1 MNLLNDLIINFIRWL
16 RILLQCVQNV
26 KVLRLLL
33 EKERHLNIDVTTVV
47 TNFMILKL
55 GLLIQRKNK
64 KMTLVDNILILIN
77 KNLLISDDPSI

>member
-33 EKERHLNIDVTTVV
+33 EKESHQNIDVTTVA

>member
-1 MNLLNDLIINFIRWL
+1 M
-16 RILLQCVQNV
+16 QCVQNV

-33 EKERHLNIDVTTVV
+33 EKESHQNIDVTTVA

>member
-1 MNLLNDLIINFIRWL
+1 
-16 RILLQCVQNV
+16 LQCVQNV

-33 EKERHLNIDVTTVV
+33 EKESHQNIDVTTVA